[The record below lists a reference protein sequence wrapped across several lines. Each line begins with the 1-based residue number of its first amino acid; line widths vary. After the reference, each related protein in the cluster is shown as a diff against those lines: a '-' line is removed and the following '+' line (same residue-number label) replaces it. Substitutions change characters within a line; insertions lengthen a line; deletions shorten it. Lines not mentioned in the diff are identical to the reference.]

1 MSNPYRPEGRLLRT
15 PENQA
20 ACSALPLLY
29 TAMERETVLEGRAV
43 CCTPDHDLSVSLG
56 PFTGLIPREET
67 ALGIREGTAREIAIL
82 SRVGKPIAFTVTGIL
97 QPGDVPMLRLSR
109 RRAQERVLDWLLS
122 QPPGTVV
129 PATITHLE
137 SFGAF
142 VDVGCGLISMIPIE
156 SCSISRIAHPDC
168 RFTPGQ
174 EVFAVL
180 TGGDRAQQRV
190 TLSHKELL
198 GTWAENAA
206 RFAPGMTVSG
216 YVRGIKPYG
225 SFVELAPNFTGL
237 TDRTEG
243 LQDGD
248 RVSVCIKSILPEK
261 MKVKLNVIEKL
272 DSIPQ
277 PEALPYFI
285 TEGRLEQWTYSPPEY
300 TREPI
305 VCRFTASP

>member
-1 MSNPYRPEGRLLRT
+1 MSNPYHPEGRLLHT

-20 ACSALPLLY
+20 ACSALSLLH

-43 CCTPDHDLSVSLG
+43 CCTPSHDLTVSLG
-56 PFTGLIPREET
+56 PFTGLIPREEA

-82 SRVGKPIAFTVTGIL
+82 SRVGKPIAFTVTHISREEGL
-97 QPGDVPMLRLSR
+97 PLPRLSR
-109 RRAQERVLDWLLS
+109 RRAQERVLDWLLA
-122 QPPGTVV
+122 QPPGTVL
-129 PATITHLE
+129 PATVTHLE
-137 SFGAF
+137 GFGAF
-142 VDVGCGLISMIPIE
+142 VDVGCGLVSMIPIE
-156 SCSISRIAHPDC
+156 NCSVSRIDHPSC
-168 RFTPGQ
+168 RFAPGQ

-206 RFAPGMTVSG
+206 RFAPGMTVPG
-216 YVRGIKPYG
+216 YIRGIKPYG

-237 TDRTEG
+237 TDRTED
-243 LQDGD
+243 LKEGD

-272 DSIPQ
+272 DSAPQ
-277 PEALPYFI
+277 PEPFSYFI

-300 TREPI
+300 SREPI
-305 VCRFTASP
+305 ARQFTASP